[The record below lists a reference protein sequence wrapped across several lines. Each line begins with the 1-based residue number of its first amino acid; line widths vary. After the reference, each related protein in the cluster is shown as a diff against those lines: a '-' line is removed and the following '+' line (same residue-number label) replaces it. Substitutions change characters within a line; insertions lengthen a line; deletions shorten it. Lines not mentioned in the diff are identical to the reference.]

1 MVKSATGKMKKD
13 HGKTSS
19 MIFVMG
25 SSIKGTADE
34 KKMGGSFR
42 FKEGDLNEVNAISNP
57 GMTGGDMD
65 NNNDDPLNG
74 IILVPITKINSRSKN
89 SNSVNRT

>member
-19 MIFVMG
+19 MIFVVG
-25 SSIKGTADE
+25 SSVKGTTDE

-42 FKEGDLNEVNAISNP
+42 FKESDLSDVTAMSNP
-57 GMTGGDMD
+57 GVTREGDT
-65 NNNDDPLNG
+65 NSNDPLNG
-74 IILVPITKINSRSKN
+74 IVLVPITKINSRSKN
-89 SNSVNRT
+89 SNSVNHT